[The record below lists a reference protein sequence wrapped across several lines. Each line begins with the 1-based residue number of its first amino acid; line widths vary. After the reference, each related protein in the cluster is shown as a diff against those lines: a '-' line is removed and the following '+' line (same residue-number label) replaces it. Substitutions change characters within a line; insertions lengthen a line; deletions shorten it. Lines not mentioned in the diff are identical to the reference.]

1 MRTKEVL
8 KYGVFLSLFFISS
21 LSLAQDGEGTTK
33 TVEVWGEAQVCDG
46 NVAQAKKMALKDA
59 FRQAIIKVMGI
70 YISSHSFVEHF
81 SSIDR
86 EVLSQDFGSS
96 TLSKTKGYIKTY
108 DILETTQE
116 SELLRLLV
124 RVEVSREM
132 VKNDL
137 KALNILLDAVGNP
150 IVMIDGKD
158 EGLDKPY
165 STPAIKS
172 ILQSNGLYITESVS
186 VGHPDIILRSN
197 GMIKNQTET
206 YGLYGAV
213 IDLEVEVKQ
222 WGTQRLLYEKIES
235 ANGAGINRKAALK
248 QAYEKAAKIITPDII
263 KGLSSKWQEEL
274 LSGRTLK
281 IVCITADYAKVKEFH
296 RYLGRLFGVEKANFK
311 SYENKKAHY
320 LVRFLGQSKT
330 LANIILRMRPSSTGI
345 SVKKLGPDSIV
356 LHVD

>member
-1 MRTKEVL
+1 MLIKKFFKYLAVL
-8 KYGVFLSLFFISS
+8 PLFLISS
-21 LSLAQDGEGTTK
+21 LSLAQNIVEFK
-33 TVEVWGEAQVCDG
+33 TVEVWGEAQVYDG
-46 NVAQAKKMALKDA
+46 NVAQAKKLALKDA
-59 FRQAIIKVMGI
+59 FRQAIIKVMGV

-116 SELLRLLV
+116 PEFLRLLV
-124 RVEVSREM
+124 KVEVSREI

-137 KALNILLDAVGNP
+137 KALNILMDAVGNP
-150 IVMIDGKD
+150 VVMIDGKD

-186 VGHPDIILRSN
+186 VGPPDIILQSN

-206 YGLYGAV
+206 YGLCGAV
-213 IDLEVEVKQ
+213 IDLKVEVKQ
-222 WGTQRLLYEKIES
+222 WGTQRLIYEKIES
-235 ANGAGINRKAALK
+235 ANGAGLNKKAALK
-248 QAYEKAAKIITPDII
+248 QAYKKAAKIITPDVI

-281 IVCITADYAKVKEFH
+281 IVCITADYAKVEEFH
-296 RYLGRLFGVEKANFK
+296 RYLGRLFGVEKATLK
-311 SYENKKAHY
+311 SFESKKAHY
-320 LVRFLGQSKT
+320 LVRFLGQSTT
-330 LANIILRMRPSSTGI
+330 LVDIILRMHPGSMAI
-345 SVKKLGPDSIV
+345 SVKKLNSDSIV
-356 LHVD
+356 LRVD